1 MIKLKRDQSWKQGEI
16 THEPIG
22 SLWSG
27 FLTMNLVLPI
37 WKNYDGLM
45 VLFVR
50 GVILSQ
56 SLGTKLVGDWFV
68 PDVAT
73 KHQ

>member
-1 MIKLKRDQSWKQGEI
+1 MIKLKRARSWKLGEI
-16 THEPIG
+16 THEHIG

-27 FLTMNLVLPI
+27 FLTINPVLPI
-37 WKNYDGLM
+37 WRNYDGLM
-45 VLFVR
+45 VLFVQ

-56 SLGTKLVGDWFV
+56 SLGIKLVGDWFA